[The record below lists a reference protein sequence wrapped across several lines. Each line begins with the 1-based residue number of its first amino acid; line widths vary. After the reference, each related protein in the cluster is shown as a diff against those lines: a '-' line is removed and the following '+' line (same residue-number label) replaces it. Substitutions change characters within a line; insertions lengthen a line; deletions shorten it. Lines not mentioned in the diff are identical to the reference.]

1 MQNTKDIILKLKK
14 VRDEKEL
21 SLNDIVSLVEKNGDY
36 ISRSSIQR
44 VFADGSEDVSFR
56 YEETIRP
63 IAKAILDM
71 ENIED
76 DDDIDTQALKALLKY
91 KIQRIE
97 DLEQQNKYLQTTL
110 DKEKIKYHEKMDAE
124 RERYN
129 KSIEFLKEQVA
140 LKDKRMDI
148 LLESV
153 QKKDSRYEELI
164 TRVMACQRCM
174 DNRKGGSYESV

>member
-1 MQNTKDIILKLKK
+1 MANTKDVILKLKEVK
-14 VRDEKEL
+14 DEKGL
-21 SLNDIVSLVEKNGDY
+21 SLNEIASMIEKNGDY

-63 IAKAILDM
+63 IAKALLEI
-71 ENIED
+71 ETIED
-76 DDDIDTQALKALLKY
+76 DDNIDTQTLKVLLKY

-97 DLEQQNKYLQTTL
+97 ELENQIRQLQSTM
-110 DKEKIKYHEKMDAE
+110 DREKLKYHEKMDAE

-164 TRVMACQRCM
+164 TRVMACQKCM
-174 DNRKGGSYESV
+174 ENRTGGANETV